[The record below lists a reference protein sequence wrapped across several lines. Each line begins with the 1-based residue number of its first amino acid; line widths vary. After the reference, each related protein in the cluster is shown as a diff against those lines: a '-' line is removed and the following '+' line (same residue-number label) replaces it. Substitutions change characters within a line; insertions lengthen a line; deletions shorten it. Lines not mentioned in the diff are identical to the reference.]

1 MSQFAISYTRFSSGS
16 QRHGT
21 SLERQQELSN
31 AYCKEHN
38 LTLIQSFHDGGKS
51 GFHGRHLAADG
62 ELRRLL
68 KMLDNGDIPKGT
80 HLLIEQT
87 DRLSRQPLMQAFSL
101 VTNLLE
107 KGLVIVTLDDK
118 QKYTYEGDQTQVYML
133 AGRLHRGYDE
143 SRSKSE
149 RLSKVWA
156 NKQKEMEEGIVPK
169 MRLPFWLA
177 RDSSGKVIELS
188 SWVSM
193 IEEVLNLAIEGH
205 GGADIAAK
213 LNGEGRLTKDGVDWN
228 SSKITKLIRNK
239 QLIGW
244 HTRKSDKTT
253 YLCLPPIVS
262 QELFSMAQKA
272 LDSRTRTRGNSK
284 QWNSALSGLTSCGA
298 CGGTL
303 KLHGRPQS
311 RTAVCRTAVDGGSCT
326 NRKSIRYKALI
337 LGSVASLNTSLAN
350 LMMNQPIKEQPQEKR
365 ELEAKLAKAQVKVSN
380 LTLAIAQLES
390 PAALSAITRELDSA
404 SNEIEKIK
412 RSLSEI
418 DPVEHPDD
426 KAFRLLWTAR
436 EEVPSLVTE
445 VLEGSKA
452 AANKLNTY
460 LHSID
465 GFKISLQGGV
475 ASVLGTDIWFEKKE
489 LKIHNEYVGEV
500 SIVKADEATKTSSF
514 VTDSG
519 HEIAIEERGTP
530 LGGGY
535 YLAI

>member
-1 MSQFAISYTRFSSGS
+1 M
-16 QRHGT
+16 
-21 SLERQQELSN
+21 
-31 AYCKEHN
+31 
-38 LTLIQSFHDGGKS
+38 QSFHDGGKS
-51 GFHGRHLAADG
+51 GYHGKHLEAG
-62 ELRRLL
+62 GQLKRLL
-68 KMLDNGDIPKGT
+68 EMLDNGDIPRGT

-107 KGLVIVTLDDK
+107 KGLVIVTLDDE

-149 RLSKVWA
+149 RLGKVWA
-156 NKQKEMEEGIVPK
+156 NKEKEMKEGRLPK
-169 MRLPFWLA
+169 MRLPFWLE
-177 RDSSGKVIELS
+177 RDSSGEVVELS
-188 SWVSM
+188 SWVSL
-193 IEEVLNLAIEGH
+193 IEEVLNLAIEGF

-213 LNGEGRLTKDGVDWN
+213 LNAVGKLTKDGVNWN

-239 QLIGW
+239 QLTGW
-244 HTRKSDKTT
+244 HTRKADKTM
-253 YLCLPPIVS
+253 YFCLPPVVS

-298 CGGTL
+298 CGGVL

-326 NRKSIRYKALI
+326 NRKSIRYRALV

-350 LMMNQPIKEQPQEKR
+350 LMMKQPNKKPPQEKR
-365 ELEAKLAKAQVKVSN
+365 DLETLLAKAENKVSN
-380 LTLAIAQLES
+380 LVQSIGLSENSTMLVTL
-390 PAALSAITRELDSA
+390 TRELDKA
-404 SNEIEKIK
+404 SNEVEKLK
-412 RSLSEI
+412 VKLSEVE
-418 DPVEHPDD
+418 PVESA
-426 KAFRLLWTAR
+426 KERAFRMLRIAK
-436 EEVPSLVTE
+436 EEIPALVTG

-452 AANKLNTY
+452 DANKLNTY

-465 GFKISLQGGV
+465 GFKISLLDGV
-475 ASVLGTDIWFEKKE
+475 ATVLDTDIWFERKE
-489 LKIHNEYVGEV
+489 LKISNEYVGEV
-500 SIVKADEATKTSSF
+500 SISKDDGATEVGTY
-514 VTDSG
+514 VTESG
-519 HEIAIEERGTP
+519 HKILTEEQGTP

-535 YLAI
+535 YLAIQ